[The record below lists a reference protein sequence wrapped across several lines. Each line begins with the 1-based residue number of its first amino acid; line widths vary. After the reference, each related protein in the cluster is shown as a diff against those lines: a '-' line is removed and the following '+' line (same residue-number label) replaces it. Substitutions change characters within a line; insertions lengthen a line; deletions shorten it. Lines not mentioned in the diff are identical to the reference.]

1 MASAEIQQYLDATEN
16 RPVREELRLAVSLVE
31 GEKIAI
37 DCGCGAG
44 SDIDFLRSQGFQV
57 YAFDIEREAIAR
69 CNARFSGD
77 TRVSVSVAGFQDFV
91 YPSASL
97 VVADASLFF
106 CPPKH
111 FAQVWEKICQCLPP
125 GGVFAGS
132 FLGAEDTMTGT
143 DFDRQ
148 AYWPDILVTDE
159 TEIRQWFEQFDIVSF
174 KENRASGEAPD
185 GKPHQWHIYS
195 VVAKKLP

>member
-1 MASAEIQQYLDATEN
+1 MASAEIQQYLDATKN

-31 GEKIAI
+31 EEKIAI

-57 YAFDIEREAIAR
+57 CAFDIEPEAIAR

-77 TRVSVSVAGFQDFV
+77 TRVSLSVAGFQDFV

-106 CPPKH
+106 CPPEH
-111 FAQVWEKICQCLPP
+111 FALVWEKICQCLSP
-125 GGVFAGS
+125 GGVFVGS
-132 FLGAEDTMTGT
+132 FLGAEDTMAGA

-148 AYWPDILVTDE
+148 AYWPDI
-159 TEIRQWFEQFDIVSF
+159 
-174 KENRASGEAPD
+174 
-185 GKPHQWHIYS
+185 
-195 VVAKKLP
+195 